1 MAIDSLKWLYPDYL
15 KLSSLV
21 KKHDNAHGL
30 ILIGNSG
37 IGKKML
43 AFQLAGDY
51 LNSKKLKP
59 NDNIKFATANEYL
72 ESDLFHPDC
81 HFVCPEE
88 KKTSIGIDNIRELK
102 INCLYKTSVKGK
114 GKVGIIYPVELMQVP
129 AATSLLKFLEEPQD
143 ETLLILIA
151 ENISN
156 IPETIISRVQLHNI
170 KRPSVEETVDWLNK
184 AVTPRFERSR
194 DGGKGKEIKKDWQ
207 EIIALFGSRPLLIN
221 ELGYESLHTKI
232 KKISTDLDSLV
243 LKKSKPSKI
252 ASSWSKEDLDM
263 MLKILYI
270 LISKMVSDSIIQ
282 DEHDM
287 KYLPSSFQKLNRN
300 ELNYELCFNYLN
312 EIANI
317 RHLLLNKKP
326 LNWSLQITNL
336 LMPIYADLNGLI
348 QHG

>member
-1 MAIDSLKWLYPDYL
+1 MVIDSLKWLYPDYL
-15 KLSSLV
+15 KLSNLV

-30 ILIGNSG
+30 MLIGHSG
-37 IGKKML
+37 IGKKIL

-51 LNSKKLKP
+51 LDSKKLKP
-59 NDNIKFATANEYL
+59 KDNIKFATANEYL
-72 ESDLFHPDC
+72 DSDLFHPDC

-88 KKTSIGIDNIRELK
+88 KKTSIGIDSIRELK
-102 INCLYKTSVKGK
+102 IDCLHKTSVKGK
-114 GKVGIIYPVELMQVP
+114 GKVGIIYPAQLMQVA

-143 ETLLILIA
+143 ETLLILVA

-170 KRPSVEETVDWLNK
+170 KKPSTEETIDWLNI
-184 AVTPRFERSR
+184 
-194 DGGKGKEIKKDWQ
+194 KEKQKDWQ
-207 EIIALFGSRPLLIN
+207 EIIALFGSRPLVIN
-221 ELGYESLHTKI
+221 ELGYEFLHTKI
-232 KKISTDLDSLV
+232 KKISMDLDSLV

-263 MLKILYI
+263 MLKSLYV
-270 LISKMVSDSIIQ
+270 LISKMVSDSIVQ
-282 DEHDM
+282 DDSDA

-300 ELNYELCFNYLN
+300 ELNYEICFNYLT

>member
-30 ILIGNSG
+30 MLIGHSG
-37 IGKKML
+37 IGKRIL

-51 LNSKKLKP
+51 LNSQKLKP
-59 NDNIKFATANEYL
+59 KDNIKFATTNEYL
-72 ESDLFHPDC
+72 GSDLFHPDC
-81 HFVCPEE
+81 HFVCPKE
-88 KKTSIGIDNIRELK
+88 KKTSIGIDSIRELK
-102 INCLYKTSVKGK
+102 INCLQKTSVKGK
-114 GKVGIIYPVELMQVP
+114 GKVGIIYPAELMQIP

-151 ENISN
+151 ENLSN
-156 IPETIISRVQLHNI
+156 LPETIISRVQVHNI
-170 KRPSVEETVDWLNK
+170 KKPSTDETIDWLRIKNK
-184 AVTPRFERSR
+184 QE
-194 DGGKGKEIKKDWQ
+194 DWQ

-221 ELGYESLHTKI
+221 ELGYEFLDKKI
-232 KKISTDLDSLV
+232 KNISRDLDSLV
-243 LKKSKPSKI
+243 LMKSKPSEI
-252 ASSWSKEDLDM
+252 ASSWPKEDLDM
-263 MLKILYI
+263 ILKILYI
-270 LISKMVSDSIIQ
+270 LISKMVSDSIVQ
-282 DEHDM
+282 DDNNA
-287 KYLPSSFQKLNRN
+287 KYLPSSFQNINRN

-336 LMPIYADLNGLI
+336 LMPVYADLNGLI